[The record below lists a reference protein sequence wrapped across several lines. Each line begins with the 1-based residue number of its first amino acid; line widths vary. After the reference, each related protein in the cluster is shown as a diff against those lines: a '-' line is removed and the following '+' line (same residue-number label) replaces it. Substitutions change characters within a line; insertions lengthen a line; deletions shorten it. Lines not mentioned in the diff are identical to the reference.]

1 MNNSGNDS
9 DIQVD
14 AVESQPLPANR
25 RVPTR
30 IIVLG
35 LIAVVF
41 AVVIGT
47 QVIGVLYAI
56 FFPPAVPLPDQVD
69 LVSHTSSDY
78 GTDDWLYSSSKVS
91 ACDIAQYYAAKSVQ
105 CRIAPFSC
113 IDGSSTTA
121 AGANARNQNVARC
134 TGTQTFSIFALR
146 WQVNIA
152 TGSSDEQKAVFRLD
166 REIFWTG
173 AVPPSNPPSLNG
185 GFPNYPTDIPPPTTA
200 S

>member
-1 MNNSGNDS
+1 MNNPGNDS
-9 DIQVD
+9 DPQVD
-14 AVESQPLPANR
+14 ANEAQALPANR

-56 FFPPAVPLPDQVD
+56 FFPPAVPLPEQVD
-69 LVSHTSSDY
+69 LISHTSTDY

-91 ACDIAQYYAAKSVQ
+91 ACDIAQYYASKDAQ
-105 CRIAPFSC
+105 CRVAPFSC
-113 IDGSSTTA
+113 VDGSSTTA
-121 AGANARNQNVARC
+121 AGPNAGNQNVARC
-134 TGTQTFSIFALR
+134 VGTQTFSIFALR

-152 TGSSDEQKAVFRLD
+152 TGSSGDQKAIFRLD

-173 AVPPSNPPSLNG
+173 AVPPYNPPSLNG
-185 GFPNYPTDIPPPTTA
+185 GFP
-200 S
+200 